1 MKKDDFMKLIQECQ
15 MPESFDQKLLDNAS
29 IMMTKWGEG
38 LVHVGA
44 DKDHLFMHH
53 GLADKPEDSDLIKKQ
68 KAALRCVS
76 SKIFKSELP
85 KNDATGIMKN
95 LNKINEPGFRWLQ

>member
-15 MPESFDQKLLDNAS
+15 IPESFDQKLLDDAA

-44 DKDHLFMHH
+44 DKDHLFKHH
-53 GLADKPEDSDLIKKQ
+53 GLADKPEDSETIRKQ
-68 KAALRCVS
+68 KAALRCIA

-85 KNDATGIMKN
+85 KDDAVGIMKN
-95 LNKINEPGFRWLQ
+95 FNNINKSGFMWLQ

>member
-15 MPESFDQKLLDNAS
+15 IPESFDQKLLDDAA

-44 DKDHLFMHH
+44 DKDHLFKHH
-53 GLADKPEDSDLIKKQ
+53 GLADKPEDSETVRKQ
-68 KAALRCVS
+68 KAALRCIA

-85 KNDATGIMKN
+85 KDDAVGIMKN
-95 LNKINEPGFRWLQ
+95 FNNINKSGFMWLQ